1 MTIYKAPLND
11 MRFALYDVLGAEAV
25 LGRLEGGEAH
35 SRDLLDAVL
44 DEAARFNEQ
53 VLAPLNASG
62 DAEGCHYDKA
72 TAAVTTPKGFKEA
85 YHQYAEGG
93 WAGLTAHEKFGG
105 QALPAVLGA
114 LVKEMIDSANLA
126 WGIYPLLSHGAT
138 DALEHHGTEWQQDTF
153 LKPLVEG
160 RWTGTMCLTEPQA
173 GSDLGLLK
181 TRAEPNEDG
190 SYRINGTKIFIS
202 AGEHDFAENIVHLV
216 LARLPDAPAGSRGIS
231 MLVVPKFKVNADG
244 SLGER
249 NGAAAGAIEHKMGIK
264 GSATCVM
271 NFDDAQGWLVGPAH
285 KGLVAMFTMM
295 NAARLAVGIQGLAVS
310 ERALQNSLNYARERL
325 QMRALSGAKLPEK
338 PADPLTVHPDVRRM
352 LLTQRAFVEGGR
364 VLAAYAALQSDIEA
378 RDADP
383 QARKQAGELLSFLI
397 PIAKGLLT
405 EAAQECTKEAL
416 QIFGGHGFIAEH
428 GMEQFVRDARII
440 TLYEGTTQIQ
450 ALDLLGRK
458 IMQLQGAGLKHFLGE
473 VGAFCQAN
481 AGNEAVKAFVGPLAA
496 ATKAWGEL
504 THALIAKAQA
514 NPEELGAAAVDYL
527 YYSGY
532 ITLAYF
538 LARSVLAAESSPLL
552 SADGKQAKRDTTT
565 FYFARI
571 LPRIHLHKAA
581 IDAGV
586 ETLPELL

>member
-11 MRFALYDVLGAEAV
+11 MRFALYDVLGAEAI
-25 LGRLEGGEAH
+25 LGRLEGGEGH
-35 SRDLLDAVL
+35 NRELFDAVL

-62 DAEGCHYDKA
+62 DAEGCVYDKA
-72 TAAVTTPKGFKEA
+72 TASVTTPKGFKEA
-85 YHQYAEGG
+85 YRQYAEGG
-93 WAGLTAHEKFGG
+93 WAGLTAHENFGG

-138 DALEHHGTEWQQDTF
+138 DALEHHGTREQQETF

-181 TRAEPNEDG
+181 TRAEPNGDG
-190 SYRINGTKIFIS
+190 SYSVTGTKIFIS
-202 AGEHDFAENIVHLV
+202 AGEHDFAENIIHLV
-216 LARLPDAPAGSRGIS
+216 LARLPGAPAGSRGIS

-271 NFDDAQGWLVGPAH
+271 NFDGAQGWLIGPEH
-285 KGLVAMFTMM
+285 KGLMAMFTMM

-325 QMRALSGAKLPEK
+325 QMRALSGPRLPEK

-364 VLAAYAALQSDIEA
+364 VLAAYAALQSDIES
-378 RDADP
+378 RDPDP

-458 IMQLQGAGLKHFLGE
+458 IVQLQGAGLKLFLGE
-473 VGAFCQAN
+473 ISAFCQAN
-481 AGNEAVKAFVGPLAA
+481 AGHAAVKGYILPLATA
-496 ATKAWGEL
+496 AKAWGDL
-504 THALIAKAQA
+504 TLEIAGKAQA

-538 LARSVLAAESSPLL
+538 LARSVLAAEGSSLL
-552 SADGKQAKRDTTT
+552 NADGKQAKRDTAN

-586 ETLPELL
+586 ATLPEVL

>member
-11 MRFALYDVLGAEAV
+11 MRFALYDVLGADAV

-35 SRDLLDAVL
+35 TRDLLDAVL
-44 DEAARFNEQ
+44 EEAARFNEQ

-62 DAEGCHYDKA
+62 DQEGCHYDKA
-72 TAAVTTPKGFKEA
+72 TATVTTPKGFKEA
-85 YHQYAEGG
+85 YRQYAEGG

-105 QALPAVLGA
+105 QGLPAVLGA
-114 LVKEMIDSANLA
+114 MTKEMIDSANLA

-138 DALEHHGTEWQQDTF
+138 DALDHHGDAWQQETF

-160 RWTGTMCLTEPQA
+160 RWTGSMCLTEPQA

-181 TRAEPNEDG
+181 TRAEPNADG
-190 SYRINGTKIFIS
+190 SYRVTGTKIFIS

-231 MLVVPKFKVNADG
+231 MIIVPKFKVNKDG

-249 NGAAAGAIEHKMGIK
+249 NAVAAGAIEHKMGIR

-271 NFDDAQGWLVGPAH
+271 NFDGAEGWLIGPPH
-285 KGLVAMFTMM
+285 KGLMAMFTMM
-295 NAARLAVGIQGLAVS
+295 NAARLAVGIQGLALS

-325 QMRALSGAKLPEK
+325 QMRALTAPAFPDK

-364 VLAAYAALQSDIEA
+364 VLAAYAALQSDIES

-383 QARKQAGELLSFLI
+383 QARKNAGELLSFLI

-416 QIFGGHGFIAEH
+416 QIFGGHGYIAEH

-440 TLYEGTTQIQ
+440 TLYEGTTGIQ

-458 IMQLQGAGLKHFLGE
+458 IMQLQGAGLKHFLNE
-473 VGAFCQAN
+473 ISAFCQAN
-481 AGNEAVKAFVGPLAA
+481 AENDAVKAFIGPLAV
-496 ATKAWGEL
+496 ATKTWGDV
-504 THALIAKAQA
+504 TQAIAQRAQA

-527 YYSGY
+527 YFSGY
-532 ITLAYF
+532 VTLAYF
-538 LARSVLAAESSPLL
+538 WARSVLAAGGSAL
-552 SADGKQAKRDTTT
+552 SANDKQAKRDTAT
-565 FYFARI
+565 FYFTRI
-571 LPRIHLHKAA
+571 LPRIHVHKAA
-581 IDAGV
+581 IEAGV
-586 ETLPELL
+586 ATLPELL

>member
-1 MTIYKAPLND
+1 MTLYKAPLDD

-25 LGRLEGGEAH
+25 LGRLQGGEAH
-35 SRDLLDAVL
+35 TRDLLDAVL

-72 TAAVTTPKGFKEA
+72 TATVATPAGFKEA
-85 YHQYAEGG
+85 YRQYAEGG
-93 WAGLTAHEKFGG
+93 WAGLTARETFGG
-105 QALPAVLGA
+105 QGLPAVLGA
-114 LVKEMIDSANLA
+114 LTKEMIDSANLA

-138 DALEHHGTEWQQDTF
+138 DALEHHGDDWQKDVF
-153 LKPLVEG
+153 LRPLVEG

-181 TRAEPNEDG
+181 TRAEPNPDG
-190 SYRINGTKIFIS
+190 SYRVTGTKIFIS

-231 MLVVPKFKVNADG
+231 MLVVPKFRVGKDG
-244 SLGER
+244 TMGER
-249 NGAAAGAIEHKMGIK
+249 NHVAAGAIEHKMGIK

-271 NFDDAQGWLVGPAH
+271 NFDEAEGWLIGPPH
-285 KGLVAMFTMM
+285 KGLMAMFTMM

-325 QMRALSGAKLPEK
+325 QMRALSGPRLPDK
-338 PADPLTVHPDVRRM
+338 PADPLTAHPDVRRM

-364 VLAAYAALQSDIEA
+364 VLAAYAALQADIEA
-378 RDADP
+378 RAGDA
-383 QARKQAGELLSFLI
+383 QERKTAGELLSFLI

-416 QIFGGHGFIAEH
+416 QIFGGHGYIAEH

-473 VGAFCQAN
+473 ISAFCQAN
-481 AGNEAVKAFVGPLAA
+481 QGNDAVKAFVGPLAVA
-496 ATKAWGEL
+496 AKTWGDL
-504 THALIAKAQA
+504 TQAVAQSAQA

-527 YYSGY
+527 YFSGY
-532 ITLAYF
+532 VTLAYF
-538 LARSVLAAESSPLL
+538 WARSVLAAEGSHL
-552 SADGKQAKRDTTT
+552 STERRQAKRDTAG

-571 LPRIHLHKAA
+571 LPRIHVHKAA
-581 IDAGV
+581 IEAGV
-586 ETLPELL
+586 ATLPELL